1 MRKLILTLIGPVL
14 FIFTLLLPVE
24 DLSFPALAVLGLTIW
39 MAIWWIGEVAPV
51 AVTALLPA
59 ILYPLCQVMPMKE
72 VMIPYSHPM
81 IYLYMGG
88 FIIALAMERW
98 ELHRRI
104 ALSIIISLGTDAR
117 RIVLGFMLATAL
129 LSMWISNSAT
139 TVMMLPIALAI
150 IDQIEKIAGPE
161 HDQVTFSKVLMLSI
175 AYAASIGGIGTL
187 VGTPTNLV
195 LSGFVESYYGVEI
208 SFASWFMFGF
218 PISMILLGIAYL
230 HLVHVAF
237 KVSSKAVEGGKQLIR
252 NELNKL
258 GPISAEEKWVLGI
271 FSLVALAW
279 ISRTRVLNIFLP
291 DLNDTHIAL
300 IGASL
305 LFIIP
310 APSDRTKSLMDWN
323 TALKLPWGVL
333 LLFGGAFAI
342 ALGFDKS
349 GLAQYIGN
357 QLGLLK
363 DMPFWIVLLV
373 VVSCVCFLTEIT
385 QNVATSTLLM
395 PIMASLAVTLA
406 IHPYGLIVP
415 ACIAAS
421 CAFML
426 PVATPPNVM
435 VFSSGYLTVS
445 DMARTGFWLN
455 ILAILIIVLA
465 AYLFLPWM
473 WDISWKVVPE
483 EFLRT
488 NS

>member
-1 MRKLILTLIGPVL
+1 MRRTTLTLLGPLLFAFIL
-14 FIFTLLLPVE
+14 FIPTE
-24 DLSFPALAVLGLTIW
+24 ELSLSALAVLGCTIW

-51 AVTALLPA
+51 AITALLP
-59 ILYPLCQVMPMKE
+59 IIIYPLLSVMTMNE

-98 ELHRRI
+98 NLHRRI
-104 ALSIIISLGTDAR
+104 ALNIIVQLGTDAKK
-117 RIVLGFMLATAL
+117 IVLGFMLATAL

-139 TVMMLPIALAI
+139 TVMMLPIALAM
-150 IDQIEKIAGPE
+150 IDQIKRMKGRD
-161 HDQVTFSKVLMLSI
+161 HDHGTFSKVLMLCI

-195 LSGFVESYYGVEI
+195 LSGFVNSYFGIEI
-208 SFASWFMFGF
+208 SFATWFLFGF
-218 PISMILLGIAYL
+218 PISLLLLAVAYV
-230 HLVHVAF
+230 HLVYFAF
-237 KVSSKAVEGGKQLIR
+237 KISSKEIEGGREVIR
-252 NELNKL
+252 NELVKL
-258 GPISAEEKWVLGI
+258 GPVKAEEKWVLGI
-271 FSLVALAW
+271 FSLVAIAW
-279 ISRTRVLNIFLP
+279 ISRSYLLKPLLP
-291 DLNDTHIAL
+291 QLNDTHIAL

-310 APSDRTKSLMDWN
+310 APTQKQTQLIDWK

-342 ALGFDKS
+342 AQGFDVS

-363 DMPFWIVLLV
+363 DFPFWVVLFV
-373 VVSCVCFLTEIT
+373 VVACVCFLTEIT

-395 PIMASLAVTLA
+395 PIMASLAATLV
-406 IHPYGLIVP
+406 IHPYGLLVP

-455 ILAILIIVLA
+455 VISIFVIVLA
-465 AYLFLPWM
+465 TYVFMPIIWGISFDVIP
-473 WDISWKVVPE
+473 DIFNKD
-483 EFLRT
+483 
-488 NS
+488 